1 MLTNKTMSILYRGL
15 TEEEIMER
23 LDSHNVKY
31 VWKFG
36 ADNTSTIIYGKYIVK
51 FINFV
56 NNICIKV
63 LDKQ

>member
-1 MLTNKTMSILYRGL
+1 MNKIMSILSRGL

-36 ADNTSTIIYGKYIVK
+36 ADNTSTIIYGRYIIK
-51 FINFV
+51 FV
-56 NNICIKV
+56 DNIYTKV

>member
-1 MLTNKTMSILYRGL
+1 MNKTMSILYKGL
-15 TEEEIMER
+15 TEEKIMER
-23 LDSHNVKY
+23 LDSHSVNY

-51 FINFV
+51 FID
-56 NNICIKV
+56 NICIEV

>member
-1 MLTNKTMSILYRGL
+1 MHKIISILYRDL

-23 LDSHNVKY
+23 LDNHNVKY
-31 VWKFG
+31 VWRFG

-51 FINFV
+51 FV
-56 NNICIKV
+56 NNICTEV

>member
-1 MLTNKTMSILYRGL
+1 MNKTMSILYRGL

-31 VWKFG
+31 VWRFQ

-51 FINFV
+51 FID
-56 NNICIKV
+56 NICAEV

>member
-1 MLTNKTMSILYRGL
+1 MNKTIFILYKGL

-36 ADNTSTIIYGKYIVK
+36 ADNTSSIIYGKYNVK
-51 FINFV
+51 FV
-56 NNICIKV
+56 NNIYTEV
-63 LDKQ
+63 LDKQG

>member
-51 FINFV
+51 FID
-56 NNICIKV
+56 NICIKA

>member
-1 MLTNKTMSILYRGL
+1 MNTTMSILYRGL
-15 TEEEIMER
+15 TEKEIVER

-36 ADNTSTIIYGKYIVK
+36 ADNTSTIIYGRYIVK
-51 FINFV
+51 FV
-56 NNICIKV
+56 DNICTKV

>member
-1 MLTNKTMSILYRGL
+1 MSILYKGL

-31 VWKFG
+31 VWKIG

>member
-1 MLTNKTMSILYRGL
+1 MNKTMSVLYKGL
-15 TEEEIMER
+15 TEEKIMER

-31 VWKFG
+31 LWKFG

-51 FINFV
+51 FV
-56 NNICIKV
+56 NNICTEV

>member
-1 MLTNKTMSILYRGL
+1 MNKIISILYRSL

-23 LDSHNVKY
+23 LDNHNVKY
-31 VWKFG
+31 VWRFG

-51 FINFV
+51 FV
-56 NNICIKV
+56 NNICTEV

>member
-1 MLTNKTMSILYRGL
+1 MNKTMSILYRGL

-36 ADNTSTIIYGKYIVK
+36 ADNTSTIIYDKYIVK
-51 FINFV
+51 FID
-56 NNICIKV
+56 NICTEV
-63 LDKQ
+63 LDR

>member
-1 MLTNKTMSILYRGL
+1 MNKTIFILYKGL

-36 ADNTSTIIYGKYIVK
+36 ADNTSSIIYGKYIVK
-51 FINFV
+51 FV
-56 NNICIKV
+56 NNIYTEV
-63 LDKQ
+63 LDKQG

>member
-1 MLTNKTMSILYRGL
+1 MNKTMSILYRGL

-36 ADNTSTIIYGKYIVK
+36 ADNTSTIIYDKYIVK
-51 FINFV
+51 FID
-56 NNICIKV
+56 NICTEV

>member
-1 MLTNKTMSILYRGL
+1 MNKTMSILYKGL

-36 ADNTSTIIYGKYIVK
+36 AYNTSTIIYGRYIVK
-51 FINFV
+51 FV
-56 NNICIKV
+56 DNICTKV

>member
-1 MLTNKTMSILYRGL
+1 MNKTMSILYRGL

-36 ADNTSTIIYGKYIVK
+36 VDNISTIIYNKYIIK
-51 FINFV
+51 FV
-56 NNICIKV
+56 NNICIKI

>member
-1 MLTNKTMSILYRGL
+1 MNKIMSILYRSL

-51 FINFV
+51 FV
-56 NNICIKV
+56 NNICTEV
-63 LDKQ
+63 LDK

>member
-1 MLTNKTMSILYRGL
+1 MSILYRGL

-31 VWKFG
+31 VWRFG

-51 FINFV
+51 FID
-56 NNICIKV
+56 NICIEV
-63 LDKQ
+63 LDKQW

>member
-1 MLTNKTMSILYRGL
+1 MSILYRGL
-15 TEEEIMER
+15 TEEEIIER

-36 ADNTSTIIYGKYIVK
+36 ADNTSAIIYGKYIIK
-51 FINFV
+51 FV
-56 NNICIKV
+56 DNICTEV

>member
-1 MLTNKTMSILYRGL
+1 MDKTMSILYRGL

-36 ADNTSTIIYGKYIVK
+36 ADNTSTIIYGRYIVK
-51 FINFV
+51 FV
-56 NNICIKV
+56 DNICTKV

>member
-1 MLTNKTMSILYRGL
+1 MNKTMSILYRGL
-15 TEEEIMER
+15 TEEEIIER
-23 LDSHNVKY
+23 LDSHNVTY

-51 FINFV
+51 FV
-56 NNICIKV
+56 NNICTEV

>member
-1 MLTNKTMSILYRGL
+1 MFINTAMSILYKGL
-15 TEEEIMER
+15 TEKEIMER

-36 ADNTSTIIYGKYIVK
+36 ADNTSTIIYGRYIIK
-51 FINFV
+51 FV
-56 NNICIKV
+56 DNICTKV